1 VVVVAIVTKGF
12 AKAVADA
19 KAIKTVIAIKTTEDV
34 AVTAVNG
41 FQVSVGQFKFP
52 NRILW
57 EAEEFLFAQALPIL
71 FVFPCACDIELH
83 LGFPFST

>member
-1 VVVVAIVTKGF
+1 LALITEGF

-19 KAIKTVIAIKTTEDV
+19 KALITVKAIKTTEEEASATV
-34 AVTAVNG
+34 YG

-52 NRILW
+52 NRVLW